1 MVTNTLIVYRERQ
14 RIGTLENRGDGYV
27 FTYDAD
33 FFKSNPPHGLSVALP
48 LQAESFTPQQSRA
61 FFANLLPEGSAR
73 DHVAAMHRVSPEND
87 FDLLKL
93 LGGECAGA
101 ISLFEEG
108 QLPTASAYSEADYR
122 VLDDA
127 SLSRLLDQPWIMDM
141 QPFEEGAKIRL
152 SLAGAQD
159 KLPVRYNGNTIM
171 LPLNGAPSTH
181 IIKPQSLHLRSLVEN
196 ETFCM
201 TLASAIGFDIPP
213 VQIIDHEDERFYM
226 IDRYDRRILE
236 SGIILRLHQEDFC
249 QALGVSP
256 RIKYEEQGG
265 PGFSDCFRLVKSFS
279 NPLSD
284 LRRLLDLTI
293 FNVLIGNC
301 DCHAKNLSLLYHN
314 NSAPSLAPFYDLVC
328 TQMYVVTNNLTTS
341 MAMKIGGVDKA
352 QNLSVEALEQFVQ
365 DVGIRSANL
374 VYDRI
379 RHVVD
384 KVDSVIGTV
393 QQNMIDRYGNN
404 DIYKEIFDYID
415 DRGRALSRLS
425 KQRPPNFTND
435 LKVK

>member
-1 MVTNTLIVYRERQ
+1 MSNALIVYRERQ
-14 RIGTLENRGDGYV
+14 RIGSLERRGDGYV

-33 FFKSNPPHGLSVALP
+33 FIESNPLHGLSMALP
-48 LQAESFTPQQSRA
+48 LQAEPFTPQQSRS

-73 DHVAAMHRVSPEND
+73 DHVAAMHRVSPEDD
-87 FDLLKL
+87 FALLQL

-108 QLPTASAYSEADYR
+108 QLPTAPVYSEADYR

-127 SLSRLLDQPWIMDM
+127 SLSRLLDQPRIMDV

-159 KLPVRYNGNTIM
+159 KLPVRYDGNRIM

-181 IIKPQSLHLRSLVEN
+181 IIKPQSQHLRSLVEN

-201 TLASAIGFDIPP
+201 TLAAAIGFDIPP
-213 VQIIDHEDERFYM
+213 VEIIDHEDERLYL
-226 IDRYDRRILE
+226 IDRYDRHVLE
-236 SGIILRLHQEDFC
+236 SGTILRLHQEDFC
-249 QALGVSP
+249 QALSVPP

-265 PGFSDCFRLVKSFS
+265 PGFADCYRLVKSFS
-279 NPLSD
+279 NPLTD

-301 DCHAKNLSLLYHN
+301 DCHAKNLSLLYRN

-328 TQMYVVTNNLTTS
+328 TQVYAVTNNLSTS
-341 MAMKIGGVDKA
+341 MAMTIGGVDKA
-352 QNLSVEALEQFVQ
+352 QNLSIEALEQFAH
-365 DVGIRSANL
+365 DAEIRSANL

-379 RHVVD
+379 SHVVE
-384 KVDSVIGTV
+384 KVDSIIGTV
-393 QQNMIDRYGNN
+393 QKNLINRYGGN
-404 DIYKEIFDYID
+404 DIYQEIFDHID
-415 DRGRALSRLS
+415 HRGRALRCLLE
-425 KQRPPNFTND
+425 QR
-435 LKVK
+435 